1 MKQNILILGAGP
13 AGAAVA
19 LGLKRLNYSV
29 TLIGEPRTFAA
40 VEGISDRVV
49 DGLRYAGFHQAV
61 ANLPAPS
68 ARNATWN
75 GDTNSANTECL
86 IDRQQIDQLIVQDLL
101 AAGVEVIEGR
111 VKQVSEQ
118 VLGSPAFSKADAS
131 EPESF
136 KTLSIE
142 PESIEPKSIE
152 SANIFVATLT
162 DGRQFQGTF
171 LVEAR
176 GRAAPSAHLKR
187 LRGPETLSLLQYWQG
202 PETERGS
209 AAVSLP
215 DGWAWMAKTE
225 TGKRYLQL
233 TLDVSSGQLPAKD
246 QLAEYCAQRFKEIPQ
261 AQAFIENA
269 EPVGQPHG
277 RTSTPI
283 LCEESLGHNWLRVG
297 DAAMAVD
304 PLSGNGIFQALSSA
318 LQASAVINTLIQ
330 YPERQALAEQFY
342 QDRVSGLFYR
352 FARIGRDFYGM
363 EQQWLNNPFWQARN
377 QWPDSEP
384 MHQSVHFDQI
394 EVKNMPVVADGFIE
408 DKEVV
413 VTPDQPLGIWHM
425 GGIALADV
433 VKAVWQRE
441 DAQSLMDC
449 LQPLALTPLQLQGIV
464 NWLKGMGLKG

>member
-1 MKQNILILGAGP
+1 MKKNILILGAGP

-29 TLIGEPRTFAA
+29 TLIGEPRAFAA

-61 ANLPAPS
+61 ANLPEPS

-75 GDTNSANTECL
+75 GDTNSANTERL

-101 AAGVEVIEGR
+101 SAGVEVIEGR
-111 VKQVSEQ
+111 VKQVTEQ
-118 VLGSPAFSKADAS
+118 AFDSFKPSKADVS

-136 KTLSIE
+136 GAKQGK
-142 PESIEPKSIE
+142 PE
-152 SANIFVATLT
+152 NIFVATLA

-187 LRGPETLSLLQYWQG
+187 LRGPETLSILQYWQG

-246 QLAEYCAQRFKEIPQ
+246 QLAEYCAQRFQQIPQ
-261 AQAFIENA
+261 AKAFIENA
-269 EPVGQPHG
+269 EPIGQPHG

-318 LQASAVINTLIQ
+318 LQAPAVINTLIQ
-330 YPERQALAEQFY
+330 HPERQSLAEQFY

-394 EVKNMPVVADGFIE
+394 EVKNMPVVSDGLIAA
-408 DKEVV
+408 KEVV

-425 GGIALADV
+425 GGIVLADV

-441 DAQSLMDC
+441 NAQSLMDC
-449 LQPLALTPLQLQGIV
+449 LQPLALTPPQLQATV